1 MRIINKPEVSGA
13 ITLLYKGLLLFIVTL
28 TVLFSYAAF
37 FTPMGNVGIGAAI
50 ISAFAGMIIL
60 LVLVSINRT
69 TYILTKEELII
80 KATRLIGGGKTI
92 PLKTVKSIEKTTITF
107 GIKLFGASFHGGY
120 YYVPGMGR
128 AFLTITN
135 FKDGLLIKTSHENY
149 LITPCD
155 PLKFKESMERRKKD
169 LFKDSLRHT
178 NSQRQEY
185 QKQTQYFTN
194 ILWSP

>member
-1 MRIINKPEVSGA
+1 MKIINKPEVSGA
-13 ITLLYKGLLLFIVTL
+13 ITLSYKALVVFIVSV
-28 TVLFSYAAF
+28 TVFFSYAAF

-92 PLKTVKSIEKTTITF
+92 PLRTVESVEKTLIPF

-120 YYVPGMGR
+120 YYVPSMGR

-149 LITPCD
+149 LITPSE
-155 PLKFKESMERRKKD
+155 PLKFKESMESRKKS
-169 LFKDSLRHT
+169 LF
-178 NSQRQEY
+178 
-185 QKQTQYFTN
+185 
-194 ILWSP
+194 